1 MPAPAPARAPSR
13 RSRWRLPTLAVRTT
27 MLGRTTR
34 QDASAPPA
42 PVSTERPVVTWR
54 VGVLAGLAV
63 LTLVAAVGV
72 LLAPVTVDDPV
83 VSWPQAGQRAHSTV
97 LPLVPYRPLSLDARV
112 PCTVLSALDREPD
125 GGDALRTLPA
135 TTSKPATVSQG
146 LVVAVHRG
154 VVQVSTSGELLL
166 REALPTGECTYQ
178 ILADAGGVRVL
189 RDGAP
194 RRSTARR
201 GPAALRV
208 PEVSELATD
217 VDGQPASAGL
227 AVSLHTDARY
237 ESTPT
242 GLKIGLLVVCAA
254 ALLALLAW
262 AWRWW
267 GGQVAHSQRPR
278 LGLADAVLVVVSAV
292 WVLLAPTNFDDPWY
306 LLMARGANSSG
317 SVSNAIYMFN
327 VTENPFVASQYVLQA
342 WGWLGHF
349 PGVSWGLAWMR
360 LVPLG
365 YGLVTWLLLRLL
377 LVAGFGHE
385 LGTGRTTWALLV
397 AYLLWWLPYGMTLR
411 PEPLIVL
418 LAAATLLLAELA
430 RRRHSVGALVV
441 ATATAALAMSVS
453 PSGLVAAAP
462 LVLALPWL
470 RRWLHAQGAVTRVA
484 TVLAL
489 AAASTSLVLVGFA
502 DATLGD
508 VLESTAV
515 HQWYYQTFP
524 WYRETVHY
532 QTILSFEDSSQWAR
546 RAPVVLT
553 IAVLLIVAGG
563 RTGTLSKDTLSKN
576 TTSNDPV
583 RRLLMRSAAYSTIAL
598 ALLTPTPTKFV
609 NHFGAAAAAPTV
621 LLAAALLRSPLSACR
636 LSRRCSACR
645 LSRRHY
651 YVGVI
656 TAVLGAATLVSA
668 MSLSFAGPN
677 LWRPYSD
684 RGQPFGDHLTAAQDQ
699 PDLGSMRPTLGG
711 VQLANPTLWVA
722 VVLAA
727 ACGMWWWRRRG
738 RDTGLTPDRAVLL
751 AGSTA
756 IVVMTIVVF
765 VWAPM
770 RQYPGWSV
778 ALSATREVQGEPCAL
793 ADYAQVLVDT
803 AAQPVP
809 TGPAITDGVFA
820 AAAGRPAPV
829 PAPAPG
835 TLVWHDAGESDPIT
849 GPKISLSKISPPET
863 GPPELGAKL
872 GLLVTP
878 WFTLPAD
885 GGTDLLIPLL
895 GTRAGQQLTL
905 EYATAAGPN
914 PAVAGSTPLPV
925 DHTVPRT
932 QWQQTALALN
942 RLGTRRPSRVRLIIR
957 GQVTGTDSWLAVG
970 QPRLARW
977 QPLAALTAGALVY
990 ADQLTATL
998 LPCVNQVVVEH
1009 GIAQAP
1015 EVLVRSDEGFSR
1027 GFLDLG
1033 FELQRG
1039 GTLVP
1044 VSRCA
1049 TTVRIPARLVPS
1061 GPPTLPWGRVERVVY
1076 DHPVGLVDLHVE
1088 ALRRTGWTRL
1098 PTLADKNYHGDPTG

>member
-1 MPAPAPARAPSR
+1 
-13 RSRWRLPTLAVRTT
+13 
-27 MLGRTTR
+27 
-34 QDASAPPA
+34 
-42 PVSTERPVVTWR
+42 
-54 VGVLAGLAV
+54 VLAGLAG

-72 LLAPVTVDDPV
+72 LLAPVVADDPV
-83 VSWPQAGQRAHSTV
+83 VSWPQAGQRARSTV

-112 PCTVLSALDREPD
+112 PCTALSALDRRPD

-135 TTSKPATVSQG
+135 TAGKPGTVGQG

-154 VVQVSTSGELLL
+154 IVQVSASGGILL
-166 REALPTGECTYQ
+166 REVLPAGGCTYQ
-178 ILADAGGVRVL
+178 VLGDASGVRVL
-189 RDGAP
+189 RNGAL
-194 RRSTARR
+194 RRSATR
-201 GPAALRV
+201 RV

-217 VDGQPASAGL
+217 TDGQPASAGL

-237 ESTPT
+237 ESSPT
-242 GLKIGLLVVCAA
+242 ALKIGLLVVCAA
-254 ALLALLAW
+254 ALLALLAL

-267 GGQVAHSQRPR
+267 GGQQTHIQGPIQRPR
-278 LGLADAVLVVVSAV
+278 LGAADAVLVVVSAV

-306 LLMARGANSSG
+306 LLMARDANTSG
-317 SVSNAIYMFN
+317 SVGNAIYMFN

-342 WGWLGHF
+342 WGWLGQF
-349 PGVSWGLAWMR
+349 QGVSWGLAWMR
-360 LVPLG
+360 LVPLS
-365 YGLVTWLLLRLL
+365 YGLATWLLLRVL
-377 LVAGFGHE
+377 LVAGFGRE
-385 LGTGRTTWALLV
+385 LGTGRAAWALLV

-430 RRRHSVGALVV
+430 RRRRSVGALVV

-462 LVLALPWL
+462 LVLTLPWL
-470 RRWLHAQGAVTRVA
+470 WRLLRGQDALARVA

-489 AAASTSLVLVGFA
+489 AAAATSPVLVGFA

-515 HQWYYQTFP
+515 HQWYYQTFS
-524 WYRETVHY
+524 WYQETVHY
-532 QTILSFEDSSQWAR
+532 QTILSFKDSSQWAR

-553 IAVLLIVAGG
+553 IAVLLIVAMGSA
-563 RTGTLSKDTLSKN
+563 RQLSACQLSKDTAGN
-576 TTSNDPV
+576 NPTGENPV
-583 RRLLMRSAAYSTIAL
+583 RRLLVSSAACSAIAL
-598 ALLTPTPTKFV
+598 ALLAPTPTKFV

-621 LLAAALLRSPLSACR
+621 LLAAALLRSPLLPDCWLGRRCPDCR
-636 LSRRCSACR
+636 LGRRCLDCR
-645 LSRRHY
+645 LGRRWPWA
-651 YVGVI
+651 GVI
-656 TAVLGAATLVSA
+656 TAAVGTATLVGA

-699 PDLGSMRPTLGG
+699 PDLGSMRPKLGG
-711 VQLANPTLWVA
+711 VQLANPMLWVA
-722 VVLAA
+722 VALIAA
-727 ACGMWWWRRRG
+727 YGMWWWRRRG
-738 RDTGLTPDRAVLL
+738 RDTTLAPDRAVLL

-765 VWAPM
+765 AWAPL

-778 ALSATREVQGEPCAL
+778 ALSATRAVHGEPCAL
-793 ADYAQVLVDT
+793 ADYVQVLVDT
-803 AAQPVP
+803 PAQPVP
-809 TGPAITDGVFA
+809 SGPAIAEGVFA

-835 TLVWHDAGESDPIT
+835 TLVWHDAIDGDPDTGSESDVHSDPDT
-849 GPKISLSKISPPET
+849 GPLTRP
-863 GPPELGAKL
+863 G

-878 WFTLPAD
+878 WFALPA
-885 GGTDLLIPLL
+885 GSGTTLLVPLL
-895 GTRAGQQLTL
+895 GAWAGQRLTL
-905 EYATAAGPN
+905 EYATAAGHI
-914 PAVAGSTPLPV
+914 PAVAGSVALPV
-925 DHTVPRT
+925 HRTVSRG
-932 QWQQTALALN
+932 QWQQLAIALDQ
-942 RLGTRRPSRVRLIIR
+942 LGTRRPSRVRLVVR
-957 GQVTGTDSWLAVG
+957 AQVTGAKSWLAVG

-977 QPLAALTAGALVY
+977 RPLAALTTGVPVY
-990 ADQLTATL
+990 VDQLTATL
-998 LPCVNQVVVEH
+998 LPCVEQVGVEH
-1009 GIAQAP
+1009 GIARAP

-1033 FELQRG
+1033 FELLRG

-1088 ALRRTGWTRL
+1088 ALRRAGWTRL
-1098 PTLADKNYHGDPTG
+1098 PTLADKSYHGDPTG

>member
-1 MPAPAPARAPSR
+1 MA
-13 RSRWRLPTLAVRTT
+13 WLAVRW
-27 MLGRTTR
+27 
-34 QDASAPPA
+34 QA
-42 PVSTERPVVTWR
+42 
-54 VGVLAGLAV
+54 GVLAGLAI
-63 LTLVAAVGV
+63 LTIVAAVGV
-72 LLAPVTVDDPV
+72 LLAPVVADDPV
-83 VSWPQAGQRAHSTV
+83 VSWPQAGHQARSTV
-97 LPLVPYRPLSLDARV
+97 LPLVPYRPLSLAARV
-112 PCTVLSALDREPD
+112 PCTTLSALNQRPD

-135 TTSKPATVSQG
+135 TAGKPGTVGQG

-154 VVQVSTSGELLL
+154 VVQVSASGGILV
-166 REALPTGECTYQ
+166 REVLPAVGCTYQ
-178 ILADAGGVRVL
+178 VLADAGGVRVL

-194 RRSTARR
+194 RGS
-201 GPAALRV
+201 AALRV

-217 VDGQPASAGL
+217 ADGQPASAGL

-242 GLKIGLLVVCAA
+242 ALKICLLVVCAA
-254 ALLALLAW
+254 ALLVLLAL

-267 GGQVAHSQRPR
+267 GGRATHSQGPIQR
-278 LGLADAVLVVVSAV
+278 LSLGVPDAVLVVVSTV

-317 SVSNAIYMFN
+317 SVGNAIYMFN

-342 WGWLGHF
+342 WGWLGQLC
-349 PGVSWGLAWMR
+349 GASWGLAWMR
-360 LVPLG
+360 LVPLS
-365 YGLVTWLLLRLL
+365 YGLATWLLLRLL
-377 LVAGFGHE
+377 LVTGLGRE
-385 LGTGRTTWALLV
+385 LGTGRATWALLV

-418 LAAATLLLAELA
+418 LATATLLLAGLA
-430 RRRHSVGALVV
+430 RRRHSVGVLAV
-441 ATATAALAMSVS
+441 ATATAALAMSAS

-470 RRWLHAQGAVTRVA
+470 WRWLRAQGALARVA
-484 TVLAL
+484 AVLLL
-489 AAASTSLVLVGFA
+489 AASGTSLVLVGFA

-515 HQWYYQTFP
+515 HQWYYQTFS
-524 WYRETVHY
+524 WYQETVHY

-553 IAVLLIVAGG
+553 IAVLLIVAVGSAYQL
-563 RTGTLSKDTLSKN
+563 RKDPAGN
-576 TTSNDPV
+576 DPAGNDPV
-583 RRLLMRSAAYSTIAL
+583 RRLLVSSAACSAVAL
-598 ALLTPTPTKFV
+598 VLLTPTPTKFV

-621 LLAAALLRSPLSACR
+621 LLAAALLRSPLPDFR
-636 LSRRCSACR
+636 LGWRYHWGGA
-645 LSRRHY
+645 
-651 YVGVI
+651 I
-656 TAVLGAATLVSA
+656 TAAVGTATLVGA

-684 RGQPFGDHLTAAQDQ
+684 RGQPFGDHLTAAQDR
-699 PDLGSMRPTLGG
+699 PDLGSMRPRLGP

-722 VVLAA
+722 VALVA
-727 ACGMWWWRRRG
+727 ACGMWWWHRRG

-751 AGSTA
+751 TGSTA
-756 IVVMTIVVF
+756 IVVLTIVVF
-765 VWAPM
+765 VWAPV

-778 ALSATREVQGEPCAL
+778 ALSTTRAAQGEPCAL

-809 TGPAITDGVFA
+809 SGPTITQGAFA

-835 TLVWHDAGESDPIT
+835 TIVWHDAVEHDVGSDPDT
-849 GPKISLSKISPPET
+849 GSLTRP
-863 GPPELGAKL
+863 G

-878 WFTLPAD
+878 WFALPAES
-885 GGTDLLIPLL
+885 GTTLLVPLL
-895 GTRAGQQLTL
+895 GARAAQQLTL
-905 EYATAAGPN
+905 EYATAE

-925 DHTVPRT
+925 DRTVPQT
-932 QWQQTALALN
+932 QWQQATIALD
-942 RLGTRRPSRVRLIIR
+942 RLGPQRPSSVRLVIR
-957 GQVTGTDSWLAVG
+957 EQVTSAENWLAVG

-977 QPLAALTAGALVY
+977 RPLAALTAGRPVY
-990 ADQLTATL
+990 VDQLTATL
-998 LPCVNQVVVEH
+998 LPCVDQVGVEH
-1009 GIAQAP
+1009 GIVRAP

-1033 FELQRG
+1033 FELLRG

-1049 TTVRIPARLVPS
+1049 TTVRVPARLVPS

-1076 DHPVGLVDLHVE
+1076 DHPVGLVDLHIE
-1088 ALRRTGWTRL
+1088 TLRRAGWTRL
-1098 PTLADKNYHGDPTG
+1098 PTLADKSYHGTPTG